1 MTEDEELHIR
11 NLKAEHAYK
20 EVAERETEMFEITIE
35 DDDISITYKDYSKDS
50 ITTEELRKMIG
61 HPE

>member
-11 NLKAEHAYK
+11 NLKAEYAYK
-20 EVAERETEMFEITIE
+20 EVAERETEMFEVTIE
-35 DDDISITYKDYSKDS
+35 DGDISITYNDYSKNS
-50 ITTEELRKMIG
+50 MTTEELRKMIG